1 MATIIDHAS
10 GVIYS
15 RGGAAQVAYNWW
27 ALLLRGVLAVLVAL
41 AAFFLPEAALY
52 GVVFAFGA
60 YALVDGVFNLIA
72 GVRTRTETDR
82 WWTLALQGLL
92 GIGAGVVAFAM
103 PGAAAVAMLF
113 VVAAWAIVTGVLEIA
128 AAIRLRKEIRGEWLL
143 GLSGL
148 ASLAL
153 GIAMIARPGA
163 GLLAWMFLFGFYA
176 LVSGALLIGLGL
188 RMRKLQRRLRVRD
201 DASAADRRPVVDAPG
216 AELVDAEVV
225 DAGEPVDGSPAA
237 QRRSTGESAL
247 SN

>member
-1 MATIIDHAS
+1 MATIIDHAT
-10 GVIYS
+10 GTVYAP
-15 RGGAAQVAYNWW
+15 GGAIQVAHNWW
-27 ALLLRGVLAVLVAL
+27 ALLIRGLLAVGLGVYAFVAPGIT
-41 AAFFLPEAALY
+41 AYAL
-52 GVVFAFGA
+52 VFAFGF
-60 YALVDGVFNLIA
+60 YALLDGVFNVVA
-72 GVRTRTETDR
+72 GIRTRKESKR
-82 WWTLALQGLL
+82 WWTLLLSGAL
-92 GIGAGVVAFAM
+92 GI
-103 PGAAAVAMLF
+103 AAAVIAFTQPDATAIALVF
-113 VVAAWAIVTGVLEIA
+113 IVAAWAIVTGVLEIA

-201 DASAADRRPVVDAPG
+201 DASAADRRPVVDA
-216 AELVDAEVV
+216 
-225 DAGEPVDGSPAA
+225 GEPVDGSPAA